1 MVEKAA
7 QTTRTIYT
15 IGHSNHSPEHFIELL
30 KKYQIDVLVDV
41 RSRPHSKQVPYFN
54 KNALKTLVTTNGIR
68 YLFLGKE
75 LGGIPEKSNFYDEN
89 GYVVYSRIAGSEP
102 FLRAISRLET
112 GILEYRVAIMCGEEN
127 PFGCHRR
134 LLIGRVLKERGVA
147 IQHIR
152 GSGNLQTEEELV
164 LKEQASLVD
173 NSQQPLFNFK
183 EETEWKSI
191 RSVLQK
197 NRRQNSSE
205 S

>member
-1 MVEKAA
+1 MVKKSL
-7 QTTRTIYT
+7 QTERSIYT
-15 IGHSNHSPEHFIELL
+15 IGHSILSPERFTELL

-41 RSRPHSKQVPYFN
+41 RSRPSSKQVPHFN
-54 KNALKTLVTTNGIR
+54 KNMLKSLVAAKGIK

-75 LGGIPEKSNFYDEN
+75 LGGIPENSDFYDEN
-89 GYVVYSRIAGSEP
+89 GYVIYSRIASSEP
-102 FLRAISRLET
+102 FLKAISRLET

-134 LLIGRVLKERGVA
+134 LLIGRVLRERGIA

-152 GSGNLQTEEELV
+152 GNGDLQTEEELV
-164 LKEQASLVD
+164 FKEQATQVD

-183 EETEWKSI
+183 EGTEWKSI